1 LLFRATPAL
10 LSPTVAAVARLIGQ
24 RNWLIGQ
31 RYQRAR
37 RRRLRACLSHEL
49 FFHFFPTP
57 QLRCSI
63 PADSEPVRTAARWGL
78 KKKKK
83 IKKQMSIEHPMPEAL
98 FRRCLG
104 AV

>member
-37 RRRLRACLSHEL
+37 RRRRLRACRSHEL
-49 FFHFFPTP
+49 FFLFFPTP
-57 QLRCSI
+57 QLRRGI
-63 PADSEPVRTAARWGL
+63 PADSEPVRTAARWDL
-78 KKKKK
+78 KKKEKE
-83 IKKQMSIEHPMPEAL
+83 IKKQMSLRTPDA
-98 FRRCLG
+98 RG